1 MRGPGRRTSRRD
13 PYSDPRGTFA
23 VIGGVLLP
31 LGVIIGL
38 LGLWEALARTGV
50 MADAFGINEAAQD
63 LLVPAPSQVAEALWE
78 DRGLLVDHGGVTL
91 QAILVGVAISVVL
104 GVLFAIAMHL
114 SHTLRRAF
122 YPLLIGS
129 QTIPIP
135 AIAPVLVIWFG
146 FGVGPTLAVIA
157 LICFF
162 PVAVSTLNGL
172 RSVDPEAIRM
182 MRTLDATRGTIL
194 RRVELPAALPYFL
207 VGAKIAAVLSA
218 IAAVF
223 GEYVSANEGIG
234 FVIKQAQAQLLTAR
248 VFAGVVVL
256 SAFALGLFALLSL
269 LERRYAWWGA
279 KGLA

>member
-1 MRGPGRRTSRRD
+1 
-13 PYSDPRGTFA
+13 

-31 LGVIIGL
+31 LGVIVGL
-38 LGLWEALARTGV
+38 LGLWEVLARSGALADLFDV
-50 MADAFGINEAAQD
+50 NEAASD
-63 LLVPAPSQVAEALWE
+63 LLVPAPSQVAEALWN
-78 DRGLLVDHGGVTL
+78 DRDLLADHGWVTL
-91 QAILVGVAISVVL
+91 KELLAGVAISVVL
-104 GVLFAIAMHL
+104 GVLFAVAMHL
-114 SHTLRRAF
+114 SDTLRRAF

-146 FGVGPTLAVIA
+146 FGIGPTLAVIA

-162 PVAVSTLNGL
+162 PVTVSTFNGL

-182 MRTLDATRGTIL
+182 MQTLDATRATIL
-194 RRVELPAALPYFL
+194 RRVELPTALPYFL

-269 LERRYAWWGA
+269 LERRYAWWGT
-279 KGLA
+279 KGVA